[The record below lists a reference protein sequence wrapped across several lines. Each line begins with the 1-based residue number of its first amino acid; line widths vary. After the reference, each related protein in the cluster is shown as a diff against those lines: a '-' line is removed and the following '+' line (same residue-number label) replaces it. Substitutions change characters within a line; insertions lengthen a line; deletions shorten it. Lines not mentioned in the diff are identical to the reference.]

1 LDVSLRLIVSNE
13 FQESCG
19 LLVVSALVGRGS
31 RSLVFAR
38 PVIGHPLAPFV
49 VGKEGGG
56 DEEDSE
62 DAEEDFHGVY
72 RIARIETAG

>member
-1 LDVSLRLIVSNE
+1 
-13 FQESCG
+13 
-19 LLVVSALVGRGS
+19 
-31 RSLVFAR
+31 
-38 PVIGHPLAPFV
+38 LAPFV